1 MSALRLRQQQ
11 TGMSMDETTSASAP
25 DDAARRKEW
34 QDAWGL
40 LSSVRS
46 TLADLLE
53 DVRDEAAEPKELQK
67 KINDLE
73 SALKGAFEVER
84 KFNDWLKRQDGGLVA
99 GEIDIDDAR
108 RRIGC
113 RLDRLRACCREG

>member
-1 MSALRLRQQQ
+1 MGERTDPPESN
-11 TGMSMDETTSASAP
+11 
-25 DDAARRKEW
+25 DAARRKEW
-34 QDAWGL
+34 EDAWML

-46 TLADLLE
+46 TLADLL
-53 DVRDEAAEPKELQK
+53 AELRGEVGNPKDITR
-67 KINDLE
+67 KISDLE

-84 KFNDWLKRQDGGLVA
+84 KFNDWLGRQGGGLAA
-99 GEIDIDDAR
+99 GEIDVEDAR